1 MFMFLTILFASFA
14 AIAVGALI
22 VASGSPRQAEAISLQ
37 PERSENLGTSKFFG
51 ADAQAP
57 ALRQPVPVEV
67 LMSQI
72 EKHVRLEQAAAQSF
86 LDVPT
91 SESLHSRTESPF
103 VN

>member
-22 VASGSPRQAEAISLQ
+22 VASGSPRQAEAVSLQ
-37 PERSENLGTSKFFG
+37 PERTENLGTQRFFG

-57 ALRQPVPVEV
+57 ALRQTVPIEV

-91 SESLHSRTESPF
+91 RESLHSRTESPF